1 MSRSL
6 VTLRCA
12 EVADAPLLAELW
24 ADALRRADH
33 QDQVADLELVIK
45 AADESPE
52 QRLLVAEHD
61 GVLAGAVF
69 LRVSP
74 LSPINLEQTVQ
85 AISPHVFPQF
95 RRHGIGRLL
104 MESAVAFAEELGVAH
119 VATAANAGSRD
130 ANRFMARLAL
140 GPHATVRI
148 APTQVVRAKL
158 TAQRP
163 ALPSTSGRQLTRV
176 LAARRSMRR
185 AQSPA
190 AQAPTAQTPTS

>member
-1 MSRSL
+1 MSRL

-12 EVADAPLLAELW
+12 EVPDAPALAELW
-24 ADALRRADH
+24 ADVVRRADR

-45 AADESPE
+45 TAAASPE
-52 QRLLVAEHD
+52 QRLLVADHD
-61 GVLAGAVF
+61 GVLAGAIF
-69 LRVSP
+69 LRVST

-104 MESAVAFAEELGVAH
+104 MESAVAFAEELGIGH
-119 VATAANAGSRD
+119 VATAASSSSRD

-140 GPHATVRI
+140 GPHATMRV

-158 TAQRP
+158 TAQ
-163 ALPSTSGRQLTRV
+163 LPTLPTTNGRQLTRV

-185 AQSPA
+185 AQSS
-190 AQAPTAQTPTS
+190 TS

>member
-1 MSRSL
+1 MSRSM

-12 EVADAPLLAELW
+12 EVSDAPVLAELW
-24 ADALRRADH
+24 ADAVRRADH

-45 AADESPE
+45 TAAASPE
-52 QRLLVAEHD
+52 RRLLVADHD

-69 LRVSP
+69 LRVCT

-104 MESAVAFAEELGVAH
+104 MESAVAFAEELGIAH
-119 VATAANAGSRD
+119 VATAANSGSRD
-130 ANRFMARLAL
+130 ANRFMARLAF
-140 GPHATVRI
+140 GPHATLRV

-158 TAQRP
+158 TARLP
-163 ALPSTSGRQLTRV
+163 ALPATNGRQRTRV

-185 AQSPA
+185 AQSP
-190 AQAPTAQTPTS
+190 TI

>member
-1 MSRSL
+1 MSRSM

-12 EVADAPLLAELW
+12 EVDDARVLAELW
-24 ADALRRADH
+24 VDALRRADD

-45 AADESPE
+45 AAAESPE
-52 QRLLVAEHD
+52 QRLLVADYD
-61 GVLAGAVF
+61 GELAGAIF
-69 LRVSP
+69 LRVGT

-85 AISPHVFPQF
+85 AISPHVFPRF

-104 MESAVAFAEELGVAH
+104 MESAVAFAEELGIGH
-119 VATAANAGSRD
+119 VATAASSGSRD

-140 GPHATVRI
+140 GPHATVRV

-163 ALPSTSGRQLTRV
+163 APPSTSGRQLTRV

-185 AQSPA
+185 AQSP
-190 AQAPTAQTPTS
+190 TG